1 MNDTP
6 LKDLFYKDFNINPVN
21 NKYNFNIHD
30 LTIKQ
35 MIKDLLTRNL
45 KKTYWI
51 FQFYTQ
57 F

>member
-21 NKYNFNIHD
+21 NKYNFNIND

-35 MIKDLLTRNL
+35 IITDLLTRNL
-45 KKTYWI
+45 KKP
-51 FQFYTQ
+51 
-57 F
+57 